1 MDPIDSAIG
10 SPIEAHIE
18 YLPPTQSQNPKTFSF
33 FIPNSFVAL
42 RLVDNATMLLL
53 ISLSVSSDK
62 SQSFAVLALV
72 IVSIVV
78 NVFEAIRINVLFGF
92 KPNVVSIKSL
102 PSTLE
107 IKCKLGPSFE
117 KAFNALT
124 LITGP
129 KSDPPIPILITSVN
143 DSP

>member
-53 ISLSVSSDK
+53 ISLSVSLVK
-62 SQSFAVLALV
+62 SQFFAVLAFV

-78 NVFEAIRINVLFGF
+78 NVFEAIRINVLFGSS
-92 KPNVVSIKSL
+92 PDVVSRKSL
-102 PSTLE
+102 PSTFE
-107 IKCKLGPSFE
+107 IKCKLGPSFD
-117 KAFNALT
+117 KALNAFT

-129 KSDPPIPILITSVN
+129 KSDPPIPMLITSVN
-143 DSP
+143 DCP